1 VIDTVKEI
9 IETLK
14 KERGKFKKTAISEI
28 QETKDPFRVLISCL
42 LSLRTKDNV
51 TLKASKKLFSV
62 AKTPEELLK
71 LSTKKI
77 EELIYPVGFYRVKA
91 KRIKEISKILIEQ
104 FGGKVPDSLDELLTL
119 PGVGRKTAN
128 IVITQG
134 FNKYGIAVDTHVHRV
149 SNRLGFVKTKTP
161 EETEIELRKIIPKKY
176 WIEFND
182 LFVSFGQNICTPIS
196 PKCSI
201 CPINKYCNKVG
212 VKTHR

>member
-14 KERGKFKKTAISEI
+14 KEKGKFKKTAISEI

-161 EETEIELRKIIPKKY
+161 EETEIELRRIIPKKY

-201 CPINKYCNKVG
+201 CPISKYCNKVG

>member
-1 VIDTVKEI
+1 MIDTVKEI

-14 KERGKFKKTAISEI
+14 KEKRKFKKTAISEI
-28 QETKDPFRVLISCL
+28 QETRDPFRVLISCL

-149 SNRLGFVKTKTP
+149 SNRLGLVKTKTP

>member
-1 VIDTVKEI
+1 MIDTVQRI

-14 KERGKFKKTAISEI
+14 REKKKFKRTAISEI
-28 QETKDPFRVLISCL
+28 HKTKDPFRVLISCL
-42 LSLRTKDNV
+42 LSLRTKDEV
-51 TLKASKKLFSV
+51 TLRASERLFSV
-62 AKTPEELLK
+62 AKTPQEFLNLP
-71 LSTKKI
+71 TKKI

-91 KRIKEISKILIEQ
+91 KRIKEISKIIIERY
-104 FGGKVPDSLDELLTL
+104 GGKVPDNLEELLTL

-149 SNRLGFVKTKTP
+149 SNRLGLVKTKTP
-161 EETEIELRKIIPKKY
+161 EETEVKLREIIPKKY
-176 WIEFND
+176 WIELND

-196 PKCSI
+196 PRCSI
-201 CPINKYCNKVG
+201 CPISKYCDKVG

>member
-1 VIDTVKEI
+1 MIDTVQRI

-14 KERGKFKKTAISEI
+14 REKKKFKRTAISEI
-28 QETKDPFRVLISCL
+28 HKTKDPFRVLITCL
-42 LSLRTKDNV
+42 LSLRTKDEV
-51 TLKASKKLFSV
+51 TLKASERLFSV
-62 AKTPEELLK
+62 AKTPQEFLNLP
-71 LSTKKI
+71 TKKI

-91 KRIKEISKILIEQ
+91 KRIKEISKIIIERY
-104 FGGKVPDSLDELLTL
+104 GGKVPDNLEELLTL

-149 SNRLGFVKTKTP
+149 SNRLGLVKTKTP
-161 EETEIELRKIIPKKY
+161 EETEVKLREIIPKKY
-176 WIEFND
+176 WIELND

-196 PKCSI
+196 PRCSI
-201 CPINKYCNKVG
+201 CPISKYCDKVG

>member
-1 VIDTVKEI
+1 MIDTVKEI

>member
-1 VIDTVKEI
+1 MIDTVQRI

-14 KERGKFKKTAISEI
+14 KEKKKFKKTAISEI
-28 QETKDPFRVLISCL
+28 QKTKDPFRVLISCL
-42 LSLRTKDNV
+42 LSLRTKDEV
-51 TLKASKKLFSV
+51 TLKASEGLFSV
-62 AKTPEELLK
+62 AKTPEEFLN
-71 LSTKKI
+71 LSTEKI

-91 KRIKEISKILIEQ
+91 KRIKEISKIIIERYS
-104 FGGKVPDSLDELLTL
+104 GKVPDNLEELLTL

-128 IVITQG
+128 IVITHG

-149 SNRLGFVKTKTP
+149 SNRLGLVKTQAP
-161 EETEIELRKIIPKKY
+161 EETEMELRKIIPKKY

-201 CPINKYCNKVG
+201 CPISKYCNKVG
-212 VKTHR
+212 VRIHR

>member
-1 VIDTVKEI
+1 MIDTVQRI

-14 KERGKFKKTAISEI
+14 REKKKFKRTAISEI
-28 QETKDPFRVLISCL
+28 HKTKDPFRVLISCL
-42 LSLRTKDNV
+42 LSLRTKDEV
-51 TLKASKKLFSV
+51 TLKASERLFSV
-62 AKTPEELLK
+62 AKTPQEFLNLP
-71 LSTKKI
+71 TKKI

-91 KRIKEISKILIEQ
+91 KRIKEISKIIIERY
-104 FGGKVPDSLDELLTL
+104 GGKVPDNLEELLTL

-149 SNRLGFVKTKTP
+149 SNRLGLVKTKTP
-161 EETEIELRKIIPKKY
+161 EETEVKLREIIPKKY
-176 WIEFND
+176 WIELND

-196 PKCSI
+196 PRCSI
-201 CPINKYCNKVG
+201 CPISKYCDKVG

>member
-1 VIDTVKEI
+1 MIDTVQRI

-14 KERGKFKKTAISEI
+14 IEKKKFKKTAISEI
-28 QETKDPFRVLISCL
+28 HKTKDPFRVLISCL
-42 LSLRTKDNV
+42 LSLRTKDEV
-51 TLKASKKLFSV
+51 TLKASERLFSV
-62 AKTPEELLK
+62 AKTPQEFLN

-91 KRIKEISKILIEQ
+91 KRIKEISKIIIERY
-104 FGGKVPDSLDELLTL
+104 GGKVPDNLEELLTL

-149 SNRLGFVKTKTP
+149 SNRLGLVKTKTP
-161 EETEIELRKIIPKKY
+161 EETEVKLREIIPKKY
-176 WIEFND
+176 WIELND

-196 PKCSI
+196 PRCSI
-201 CPINKYCNKVG
+201 CPISKYCDKVG